1 MTTNA
6 WEGVIDYDAPGPE
19 GDDEDEPAVP
29 EVKLYPYAGGI
40 RRFLAYGLWDTG
52 IVVFTILA
60 WSTVLDRN
68 MLLLVGAAVIAV
80 YFIVG
85 YRIGATP
92 GLWIMGTR
100 VVRADDA
107 DRHLTWGQ
115 ASERLGVFAVEM
127 FVFPPIL
134 LLMYTNPQRQTLHD
148 KAAGSVVIRVR
159 RTYKEM
165 LQNRRLGQ

>member
-19 GDDEDEPAVP
+19 ADYEDEPAAP

-40 RRFLAYGLWDTG
+40 RRFLAYSVWDSG
-52 IVVFTILA
+52 ILLFTILA
-60 WSTVLDRN
+60 WSTALNRN
-68 MLLLVGAAVIAV
+68 MLLLVGAVIIAA
-80 YFIVG
+80 YFIVS

-115 ASERLGVFAVEM
+115 AIERLAVFAVEM
-127 FVFPPIL
+127 FAFPPIL
-134 LLMYTNPQRQTLHD
+134 LFMYTNPQRQTLHD
-148 KAAGSVVIRVR
+148 KAAGSVVVRVR
-159 RTYKEM
+159 RTFGEMSQHKE
-165 LQNRRLGQ
+165 LGR